1 MNFEKLSDRSRGFL
15 QSAQTYALGQGHQR
29 LLVDHLLKVFLD
41 DKEGL
46 ASSLIERAGG
56 DPKAARTA
64 VEATLGKVPRV
75 EGSGEVDERGGAIS
89 VRADGAY
96 VYLSIPPGALP
107 RRTLVRMWVTP
118 SSSGGTLVE
127 LSPIATQLAASAELR
142 VTCADGCAA
151 WRLEGD
157 AAEPL
162 DTRPLPG
169 AVVVRLAALRGRY
182 HFGPSA
188 PLPR

>member
-1 MNFEKLSDRSRGFL
+1 MRTARNPRILACVAALVGAGCTSRGAL
-15 QSAQTYALGQGHQR
+15 PYSAPIG
-29 LLVDHLLKVFLD
+29 D
-41 DKEGL
+41 
-46 ASSLIERAGG
+46 AGPA
-56 DPKAARTA
+56 DAA
-64 VEATLGKVPRV
+64 GWDPRV